1 MVDLIKENVSLKP
14 YNSWKVGGEAK
25 YFSQPANKSQLKE
38 AYAWALENSIEVCV
52 IGGGSNVLLSDKGFN
67 GLIIQ
72 TSKFTGLDNENL
84 EDGFISF
91 STLSGTPKA
100 EALKVFLKYKSMAAI
115 FLTGLPGDIAG
126 GVVMNAGVGTDTKP
140 KEFTEIVD
148 WVEVLKSDLTF
159 KTYKHSDLEWVYRKT
174 KGWQPGIVTEVGF
187 KYKHEP
193 IGEIGKLMR
202 EATKRRIRTQPI
214 NKPSGGSTFKNPDGY
229 KSGALI
235 DGLGLKGFTI
245 GGATVSEKHAN
256 FLVTDETGTA
266 QDLLDLVRYIQGKVK
281 EAHGVSLETEVQ
293 LVGEFD

>member
-1 MVDLIKENVSLKP
+1 MVEIKENISLKP

-25 YFSQPANKSQLKE
+25 YFVQPTNKEQLKE
-38 AYAWALENSIEVCV
+38 AYSWALEKDIEICV
-52 IGGGSNVLLSDKGFN
+52 IGGGSNVLLSDKGFD

-72 TSKFTGLDNENL
+72 TSKFSELKNEKL
-84 EDGFISF
+84 ENGFISF
-91 STLSGTPKA
+91 AALSGTSKS
-100 EALKVFLKYKSMAAI
+100 EALKVFLKHKSMAAI

-126 GVVMNAGVGTDTKP
+126 GVVMNAGVGTNTQP
-140 KEFTEIVD
+140 KEFTEIVE
-148 WVEVLKSDLTF
+148 WVEVLKPDLTF
-159 KTYKHSDLEWVYRKT
+159 KTYKHSDLDWVYRKT

-193 IGEIGKLMR
+193 IDEVGKLMR

-214 NKPSGGSTFKNPDGY
+214 NKPSGGSTFKNPEGY
-229 KSGALI
+229 TSGALI

-266 QDLLDLVRYIQGKVK
+266 QDLLDLIKHIQVKVK
-281 EAHGVSLETEVQ
+281 EAHNVSLETEVR
-293 LVGEFD
+293 LIGDFE